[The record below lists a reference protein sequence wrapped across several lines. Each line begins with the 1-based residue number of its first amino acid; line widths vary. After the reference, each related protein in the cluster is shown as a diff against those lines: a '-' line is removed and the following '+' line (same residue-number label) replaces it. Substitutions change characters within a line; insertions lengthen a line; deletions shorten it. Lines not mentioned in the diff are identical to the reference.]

1 MLRAIDAQQVI
12 LQIEHAEKVQQVQ
25 QQHPEMQQR
34 YFGVHLSEEKR
45 LLQKKVRDAEEARK
59 TVTENRD
66 EEKKKREER
75 KDGVHLG
82 GDDGSMQV
90 AGVPEEEEQGGHINI
105 KV

>member
-34 YFGVHLSEEKR
+34 YFGIHLNEEQR
-45 LLQKKVRDAEEARK
+45 LIQKKVKDAEEARK
-59 TVTENRD
+59 AITEKRVQAKKDQEKRREGGQHDGD
-66 EEKKKREER
+66 EDSLDE
-75 KDGVHLG
+75 LNA
-82 GDDGSMQV
+82 S
-90 AGVPEEEEQGGHINI
+90 EEEQGGHINI